1 VNQKM
6 LTLSLIL
13 SGLAIVGNV
22 ATFIINHKTK
32 KLMNSYN

>member
-1 VNQKM
+1 M
-6 LTLSLIL
+6 LTLSLIF

-22 ATFIINHKTK
+22 ATLIINRKTK